1 MRIKQQII
9 VFDAADLDAESSFWA
24 SILGGEVRPD
34 EDWHSIMVDGKW
46 ELGIQLAPD
55 HVAPEWPSG
64 EKSQQ
69 IHLDLYVDDIASAHE
84 EAMDLG
90 AQLLQPAENPD
101 AGEGFNVYA
110 SPAGH
115 PFCLCW

>member
-1 MRIKQQII
+1 MKFTQQIL
-9 VFDAADLDAESSFWA
+9 VFDAADLEAESTFWA
-24 SILGGEVRPD
+24 GIYGGEVVVD
-34 EDWHSIMVDGKW
+34 DDWHSITVDGVW
-46 ELGIQLAPD
+46 RLGIQLAPD

-64 EKSQQ
+64 GNSQQ
-69 IHLDLYVDDIASAHE
+69 IHLDLYIEDLEPAHE

-90 AQLLQPAENPD
+90 AKLLQPAEDPK
-101 AGEGFNVYA
+101 AGSGFQVYA